1 MSVTLE
7 ELREYLDTQQITV
20 PDSMLTRM
28 IARVAKFEQC
38 FVDNNY
44 DENDVYFIYCYL
56 LAMLA
61 LFGADG
67 RVRSQGAP
75 SGASRS
81 FQFGSTGERWTQ
93 LNGLLRELDPA
104 GCVSSLIPA
113 DPDKKANCALFIS
126 PGVAGCIYE

>member
-7 ELREYLDTQQITV
+7 EVKEYLATQQIEL
-20 PDSMLTRM
+20 PDSMLARM
-28 IARVAKFEQC
+28 IARIAKYEQC
-38 FVDNNY
+38 FADHGY
-44 DENDVYFIYCYL
+44 DSNDIYFIYCYL
-56 LAMLA
+56 LALLA

-81 FQFGSTGERWTQ
+81 FFFGSTAERWKQ
-93 LNGLLRELDPA
+93 LSSLLAALDPE
-104 GCVSSLIPA
+104 GCVSSLVPP

-126 PGVAGCIYE
+126 PGAAGCSFE